1 MVKKLL
7 LKKLLLKKQII
18 IPFFSIYHYSTLL
31 KGFVVKDIKGRF
43 AGTFAGLLWTLLA
56 PLSRILAYF
65 FVFSLVL
72 RVTVTIEETG
82 TDKFV
87 IFFLCGFF
95 PWTILAESLGKAVRI
110 LIAESGIITKV
121 VFPVELL
128 PVSVVI
134 SNFLINGIGF
144 GLFLVY
150 LGFSG
155 YFNPTWFLIPLFLI
169 FELLF
174 ILGLAFF
181 LSAMCVFVRDLG
193 ELFNIAIMLWFFG
206 TPVIYP
212 ASRVPESMAFIF
224 NLNPMVYVMD
234 VFRDSILMGRVE
246 MDSLITLAVL
256 SIISYCIGAWFFI
269 RSKAAFG
276 DVL

>member
-1 MVKKLL
+1 M
-7 LKKLLLKKQII
+7 KQII
-18 IPFFSIYHYSTLL
+18 GLFFLIYRHSTLL

-43 AGTFAGLLWTLLA
+43 AGTFAGLLWTFLA
-56 PLSRILAYF
+56 PLSKILAYF

-95 PWTILAESLGKAVRI
+95 PWTMFAESLGKAVRI
-110 LIAESGIITKV
+110 LITESRIITKV

-134 SNFLINGIGF
+134 SNFIINGIGF

-150 LGFSG
+150 LGFNG

-174 ILGLAFF
+174 VLGLSFF
-181 LSAMCVFVRDLG
+181 LSAMCVFIRDLG
-193 ELFNIAIMLWFFG
+193 ELFNIVIMLWFFG

-212 ASRVPESMAFIF
+212 ASRVPESMAFIL
-224 NLNPMVYVMD
+224 NLNPMASVVD
-234 VFRDSILMGRVE
+234 VFRDSILMGRVD
-246 MDSLITLAVL
+246 MHSLIILAVFSL
-256 SIISYCIGAWFFI
+256 VSYCIGAWFFI